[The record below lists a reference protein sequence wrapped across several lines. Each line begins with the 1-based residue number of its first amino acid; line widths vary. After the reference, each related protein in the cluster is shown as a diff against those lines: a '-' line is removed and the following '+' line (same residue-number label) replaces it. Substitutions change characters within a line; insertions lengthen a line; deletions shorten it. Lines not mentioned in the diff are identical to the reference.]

1 MILQTVD
8 GDLGLFGNQWK
19 GYRDSNNQSL
29 GMIRPNEL
37 VVGEY
42 NGELSQ
48 PLLLEK
54 VRSRI
59 DGLSEWT
66 SIRSI
71 DFTRITDDQGLIK
84 ELNVK
89 AKPVASDTWCQGE
102 ATMQIVSEWKTSY
115 PDKESR
121 YGLNIDEGT
130 VLVSNFDS
138 PRSFRDHLK
147 EQSKVRDLLTL
158 LVGRS
163 IHFRQHKVS
172 SARVIEKSLAG
183 TVLGNPLSPLISSAT
198 VLEHDQ
204 PTPKNQDFNWSLAH
218 FDEIGVDGLQAWA
231 GKYAQWGPKFIF
243 PAVSIFSRD
252 NVFAEEKV
260 NTLSMTVEAAGTLLG
275 RQLGEEITYKPG
287 KKPGPSTST
296 YVYRCLAVLN
306 VYWNE
311 IAPNCVGLA
320 RGLAKTYNA
329 TKHYNKGKYPE
340 PEVIVLSSKVLEYLV
355 RLIALYLVDTKGHL
369 LDKYRKAPGLLR
381 LGGWH
386 RHLAISFDENGTAI
400 PYNPSV

>member
-1 MILQTVD
+1 MDISSLLSGDSVTGLLVDGEDGTPYVGATLTIDAERGIVLEIPYIEHPEVPQFQHVAKWFKDRQVPPNMILQTVD

-163 IHFRQHKVS
+163 IHFRRHKGLF
-172 SARVIEKSLAG
+172 A
-183 TVLGNPLSPLISSAT
+183 
-198 VLEHDQ
+198 
-204 PTPKNQDFNWSLAH
+204 
-218 FDEIGVDGLQAWA
+218 DEGV
-231 GKYAQWGPKFIF
+231 
-243 PAVSIFSRD
+243 AV
-252 NVFAEEKV
+252 
-260 NTLSMTVEAAGTLLG
+260 GG
-275 RQLGEEITYKPG
+275 G
-287 KKPGPSTST
+287 
-296 YVYRCLAVLN
+296 
-306 VYWNE
+306 
-311 IAPNCVGLA
+311 VGA
-320 RGLAKTYNA
+320 SVRG
-329 TKHYNKGKYPE
+329 
-340 PEVIVLSSKVLEYLV
+340 
-355 RLIALYLVDTKGHL
+355 
-369 LDKYRKAPGLLR
+369 
-381 LGGWH
+381 
-386 RHLAISFDENGTAI
+386 
-400 PYNPSV
+400 